1 MIAMYAA
8 YLAQRLKFSS
18 VRQYLN
24 IIRIIHL
31 KVGLVNPL
39 KDNWY
44 ISSTL
49 KGIDRV
55 ECKAGNRKSPIT
67 PDILFRIKVQ
77 LTNTKS
83 FDVLFW
89 IAFLSMFFGL
99 FRKSNLFTKGAFHT
113 QKQFTCDSF
122 ILNMNKSLSV
132 VVCWSKAIQHR
143 EHEQKVTLHPLCPV
157 TAECKVLQQT
167 TSQAAKTLTF
177 PITSAQFD
185 KKLKAVTD
193 REVNISGQF
202 PPRRGVLGT

>member
-31 KVGLVNPL
+31 KAGLVNPL

-143 EHEQKVTLHPLCPV
+143 EHEQKMTLPAIYPHPLCPV
-157 TAECKVLQQT
+157 TAECKALQHTAGQGT
-167 TSQAAKTLTF
+167 KTPPAF
-177 PITSAQFD
+177 PGNFCP
-185 KKLKAVTD
+185 V
-193 REVNISGQF
+193 
-202 PPRRGVLGT
+202 